1 MHASDPTRGTSSRSS
16 ARCRLLPSYTP
27 RMRRRCSLRFR
38 KHSHLEGQHAFLSP
52 SSYHWINYDEEK
64 LEYRYKTLKAALE
77 GVEQHRYAAICI
89 EERIVQDDETT
100 TVGLYINQCIQYKM
114 AAEIVLFYS
123 PNAFGTVDAIA
134 YRHRRLRI
142 SDLKT
147 GVTRTSEHQLE
158 VYAALFCLE
167 YEIDPH
173 SLRGTVRPYEGDPYF
188 IKGIMD
194 KIVKFDKLINQLREE
209 VSQ

>member
-1 MHASDPTRGTSSRSS
+1 
-16 ARCRLLPSYTP
+16 
-27 RMRRRCSLRFR
+27 MRFK

-64 LEYRYKTLKAALE
+64 LRFRYKTLRAALE
-77 GVEQHRYAAICI
+77 GMEQHRYAAICI
-89 EERIVQDDETT
+89 AEGIVQDDERT

-114 AAEIVLFYS
+114 SSEVVLFYS

-134 YRHRRLRI
+134 YRYRLLRI

-147 GVTRTSEHQLE
+147 GTTRVSEHQLE

-167 YEIDPH
+167 YEIDPF
-173 SLRGTVRPYEGDPYF
+173 SLRGIELRIYKDGRVLLYDADPYF
-188 IKGIMD
+188 IRGIMD
-194 KIVKFDKLINQLREE
+194 KILRFDKILNQLREE
-209 VSQ
+209 VP

>member
-1 MHASDPTRGTSSRSS
+1 MIRAS
-16 ARCRLLPSYTP
+16 
-27 RMRRRCSLRFR
+27 
-38 KHSHLEGQHAFLSP
+38 
-52 SSYHWINYDEEK
+52 
-64 LEYRYKTLKAALE
+64 LE

-100 TVGLYINQCIQYKM
+100 TLGMYINQCIQYRM
-114 AAEIVLFYS
+114 SAETVLFFS

-142 SDLKT
+142 SELKT
-147 GVTRTSEHQLE
+147 GVSRTSEHQLE

-167 YEIDPH
+167 YEIDPF
-173 SLRGTVRPYEGDPYF
+173 SMRDIELRIYQDGGVRVYIGDPYF

-194 KIVKFDKLINQLREE
+194 KIVKFDGILNMLREE
-209 VSQ
+209 VS

>member
-1 MHASDPTRGTSSRSS
+1 MQWK
-16 ARCRLLPSYTP
+16 
-27 RMRRRCSLRFR
+27 

-52 SSYHWINYDEEK
+52 STYHWINYDVPK
-64 LEYRYKTLKAALE
+64 LEYRWKTLRAALE

-89 EERIVQDDETT
+89 EEKEYQDDETKT
-100 TVGLYINQCIQYKM
+100 LGMFINQSIQYKM
-114 AAEIVLFYS
+114 RPEQVLYYS
-123 PNAFGTVDAIA
+123 PNAFGTADAISFR
-134 YRHRRLRI
+134 YRVLRI

-147 GVTRTSEHQLE
+147 GVTRVSEHQLE

-167 YEIDPH
+167 YEVDPFKIKIE
-173 SLRGTVRPYEGDPYF
+173 LRIYQDDRCMVFIGDPAM

-194 KIVKFDKLINQLREE
+194 KIVEFDLIINRLREE

>member
-1 MHASDPTRGTSSRSS
+1 M
-16 ARCRLLPSYTP
+16 
-27 RMRRRCSLRFR
+27 RFR

-52 SSYHWINYDEEK
+52 STYHWINYDEEK
-64 LEYRYKTLKAALE
+64 LAFRYKTLRATLE
-77 GVEQHRYAAICI
+77 GVEQHRYAAIAI
-89 EERIVQDDETT
+89 EEREVQDDETT
-100 TVGLYINQCIQYKM
+100 TLGLYINQCIQFRM
-114 AAEIVLFYS
+114 SAEVVLYYS

-134 YRHRRLRI
+134 YRHRILRI

-167 YEIDPH
+167 YKIDPF
-173 SLRGTVRPYEGDPYF
+173 SMRDIQLRIYQDAKAREYEGDPYF

-194 KIVKFDKLINQLREE
+194 KIVTFDEILNVLREE
-209 VSQ
+209 VS